1 MKRLNSRTALLFGTA
16 LLLFFSC
23 QTTYITQND
32 FDVAPQ
38 FAKNKWNAKLLMAV
52 KNSDLQTARE
62 CLEHK
67 AKPQVYDCLKQSA
80 LMYACW
86 NSDLPMVHLL
96 CEWRN
101 TFLSIPLPNTV
112 NVNHA
117 SLYGYT
123 ALFCAAYKGNDTILE
138 YLIGKKAQFARVYYQ
153 QENQN
158 RKIIEIIKDR
168 NGENILHKLAKSQNA
183 NAVQNFIKEHPT
195 FAEEDIWQRMSLE
208 KNNNEYTPFH
218 LAVIGGKVELVR
230 LLLSLDKT
238 KRVLNESANEYTFPL
253 YTAFEIRNLEIFR
266 LLLEQPETNI
276 HCPTPVKKTKEE
288 YQAMTVQTFSEKETN
303 AKILTRQY
311 STNFFQSMYAN
322 RLEWEERGRRTDI
335 IAAIAMD
342 DKVIKERQNLFYETV
357 CDRTKGIED
366 LEKIKK
372 DLGSSLSG
380 FSSFEDKE
388 FDFLQQAIKT
398 SRPLEEKLEVLSFL
412 LDSGI
417 KSSDTTDS
425 TQALSFCLDIASST
439 GNRDDIAVAK
449 FLIKN
454 HAKYKEA
461 YSLTLPN
468 DNKNNPWMQ
477 ILGNENIRNAFS
489 WEELRE
495 CVLIFNKWNVFT
507 NSRDYVFPYI
517 VVGTTN
523 TYNNNLKY
531 KEELF
536 DYFSYFL
543 TEMIYT
549 SEKTPLIMWLYENNF
564 RYGVRKI
571 LSDKTRTLKM
581 NTKNAIYRRGAKDT
595 RLLDLLKAAN
605 DTEFLQLYYAV
616 YPEENPD
623 MQKPDKS
630 RG

>member
-1 MKRLNSRTALLFGTA
+1 MKRLNSSTVLLFGTA

-23 QTTYITQND
+23 RTTYITQND

-112 NVNHA
+112 NVNNT

-153 QENQN
+153 QENQS

-183 NAVQNFIKEHPT
+183 NAVQKFIKEHPT
-195 FAEEDIWQRMSLE
+195 FAEEDIWQRKSLE
-208 KNNNEYTPFH
+208 KNNNGYTPFH

-238 KRVLNESANEYTFPL
+238 KRVLNEGANEYTFPL

-266 LLLEQPETNI
+266 LLLEQPKTNI
-276 HCPTPVKKTKEE
+276 HCPTPLKKTKEE

-311 STNFFQSMYAN
+311 STNFFQSMYVN
-322 RLEWEERGRRTDI
+322 RLEWEKRGRRTALVI
-335 IAAIAMD
+335 D
-342 DKVIKERQNLFYETV
+342 DSEVMEQYEKFYEFV
-357 CDRTKGIED
+357 CDGTKGIED
-366 LEKIKK
+366 LEKIKNFLGT
-372 DLGSSLSG
+372 DLSSASICEG
-380 FSSFEDKE
+380 KR
-388 FDFLQQAIKT
+388 FDLLQQAIRT
-398 SRPLEEKLEVLSFL
+398 PRSLEKKLEVLSFL
-412 LDSGI
+412 LDSGV
-417 KSSDTTDS
+417 SSRNLNDS
-425 TQALSFCLDIASST
+425 TQALSYALDIAADS
-439 GNRDDIAVAK
+439 GNKDYVKVAE
-449 FLIKN
+449 FLIRN
-454 HAKYKEA
+454 HAKYVQS
-461 YSLTLPN
+461 YSLINPKSN
-468 DNKNNPWMQ
+468 RPWMKF
-477 ILGNENIRNAFS
+477 LGNENIRNT
-489 WEELRE
+489 LT
-495 CVLIFNKWNVFT
+495 WNDIKDILQILNRAVDFT
-507 NSRDYVFPYI
+507 NERNYVFKYI
-517 VVGTTN
+517 IVGN
-523 TYNNNLKY
+523 SGSPENNLAY
-531 KEELF
+531 KQELF
-536 DYFSYFL
+536 DYFYYLLNIKFN
-543 TEMIYT
+543 
-549 SEKTPLIMWLYENNF
+549 TPLPENKPISIWLYENNF
-564 RYGVRKI
+564 RYGLRRI
-571 LSDKTRTLKM
+571 LNDKVMTTEIQ
-581 NTKNAIYRRGAKDT
+581 NIKNDVYYQNGT

-630 RG
+630 R